1 MRKCDTFSCT
11 VKKKKNTN
19 IMKKQ
24 PTEKGKIFSDHIF
37 DTELISSMLETHSKE
52 FNSKNTILPYI
63 MI

>member
-1 MRKCDTFSCT
+1 
-11 VKKKKNTN
+11 
-19 IMKKQ
+19 MKKQ